1 MATDVKRA
9 TENLTC
15 PVCFQLYKNPKY
27 LPCYHYYCEE
37 CLEKLVNQSRITCPE
52 CRKEATVPAGGVQEL
67 PNNFLINRLMDD
79 LVLKRKDEEIVICDE
94 CGDDI
99 ETISAYCPNCNL
111 FLCHV
116 CNDSHKETNACHNA
130 STISLNSSRS
140 NSQSSEF
147 VCEEHGYELKHFC
160 VTCDKLVCLYCTV
173 KQHND
178 HNHDTVKKIIDK
190 QRDEMKKMAAPLEGM
205 AENLSK
211 AHDSVGSLKKRV
223 QEQGKEIDTKIDEHY
238 DKLFKKLL
246 AQKEQLK
253 KELSV
258 AVSQVGKIAST
269 QQEKIDS
276 VLERLSKVKEF
287 NQSIEEGSDQQA
299 LSTKHQLVHSMKD
312 LDGVYKKV
320 PLQPLTSPEI
330 TYTSADKPLPQFG
343 LLSVF
348 SKPFSIQDVTNSRI
362 ENIPRHIFE
371 GQSVKLKIVSK
382 DHDGRSCPI
391 GGCEVAVQ
399 LEFDTGEVTIAQVQ
413 DNNDGTY
420 VASFTVEQVGKAKL
434 SVSINRQQIK
444 GSPHHFTVFKNY
456 LALHDATRTL
466 VNDSVNFGNLWGIAF
481 SGNNLW
487 AVADNSNHCV
497 YLFNSKDQLVRKI
510 GQAGTHKGQF
520 QSPRG
525 IAFDNTNHL
534 YVADYK
540 NDRVQK
546 FSTNGQ
552 YLLQLDGYALSLL
565 SKFYKMNL
573 PTGIT
578 TYDNRVYVTEKG
590 YVSVFQ
596 SDGRFCFTFG
606 SKELNDPYDIEVRS
620 DGQLLVADCVKN
632 CIHVYTPDGIF
643 LRKFGTGGTNKGQL
657 NSPFSLTTDAN
668 LFIFVA
674 DTWNHRVA
682 IFDKNGNHVHTFG
695 SKGSANNQLKRPHCI
710 ALSPEGNIYLSD
722 YGNSRIQIFSY

>member
-1 MATDVKRA
+1 MAAEVRRA

-37 CLEKLVNQSRITCPE
+37 CLERMLKQSRITCPE
-52 CRKEATVPAGGVQEL
+52 CRKEATVPVGGVQEL
-67 PNNFLINRLMDD
+67 PTNFLINRLIDE
-79 LVLKRKDEEIVICDE
+79 LVLNRRDEEVVICDE
-94 CGDDI
+94 CGDNDA

-111 FLCHV
+111 FLCSA
-116 CNDSHKETNACHNA
+116 CNDSHKETNACHNIG
-130 STISLNSSRS
+130 TVSLSSSRS

-147 VCEEHGYELKHFC
+147 VCEEHGYELKHYC
-160 VTCDKLVCLYCTV
+160 VTCDKLICLYCAI
-173 KQHND
+173 KQHSD
-178 HNHDTVKKIIDK
+178 HDHDTVEKKVNK
-190 QRDEMKKMAAPLEGM
+190 QRDEMKRIAAPLEGM

-211 AHDSVGSLKKRV
+211 AHGNVDSLKKRV

-258 AVSQVGKIAST
+258 AMSQVGKIAAT
-269 QQEKIDS
+269 RHDEIES
-276 VLERLSKVKEF
+276 VLQRLSKVKVL

-299 LSTKHQLVHSMKD
+299 LSTKHKLVHSMKD
-312 LDGVYKKV
+312 LDSVYKKV

-330 TYTSADKPLPQFG
+330 TYTPVNKSLPQFG

-348 SKPFSIQDVTNSRI
+348 GKPFSIGDVTNSKI

-371 GQSVKLKIVSK
+371 GQSVKLKIVLK
-382 DHDGRSCPI
+382 DHDGRNCPI
-391 GGCEVAVQ
+391 GGCEVSVQ
-399 LEFDTGEVTIAQVQ
+399 LESDNGEVTVARIR
-413 DNNDGTY
+413 DNNDGSY
-420 VASFTVEQVGKAKL
+420 VASFTVRQVGETKL
-434 SVSINRQQIK
+434 TVSINGQQIK

-456 LALHDATRTL
+456 RALHSATKTL
-466 VNDSVNFGNLWGIAF
+466 VDDNVNFGNLWGIAF
-481 SGNNLW
+481 SRNNLW

-510 GQAGTHKGQF
+510 GKAGTRKGQF

-525 IAFDNTNHL
+525 ITFDNTNHL

-540 NDRVQK
+540 NNRVQK
-546 FSTNGQ
+546 FSTDGQ
-552 YLLQLDGYALSLL
+552 YLLQLDTYALSLA

-573 PTGIT
+573 PTGISA
-578 TYDNRVYVTEKG
+578 YDNRVYVTEKG

-596 SDGRFCFTFG
+596 SDGHFCFTFG

-620 DGQLLVADCVKN
+620 DGQLLIVDCVKN
-632 CIHVYTPDGIF
+632 CVCVYTPDGTF
-643 LRKFGTGGTNKGQL
+643 LRKFGMGGTSKGQL
-657 NSPFSLTTDAN
+657 NSPFSLTTDVN

-674 DTWNHRVA
+674 DTWNHRVT
-682 IFDKNGNHVHTFG
+682 IFDKNGNHVHNFG
-695 SKGSANNQLKRPHCI
+695 SEGSADNQLKRPHGI
-710 ALSPEGNIYLSD
+710 ALSPEGKIYLSD
-722 YGNSRIQIFSY
+722 CGNCRIQIF